1 VTVKKFDA
9 TSHAFLHA
17 LPLLRF
23 SQGDRAGALRA
34 YSHGR
39 AVLADQLQVEPE
51 PETVALA
58 KRIRHT
64 SPVRS
69 TSFGSF
75 FAPHTSPG
83 QPPTN
88 LLNGAFLARTAEFS
102 NLIECYQR
110 VAAGQPE
117 FVLLKGETGIG
128 KTHLARAFAGWAQV
142 QRADVLV
149 GAALPTARPLPYQ
162 SLIEVLRRQLEQ
174 EGAPDDLLNAGWLNS
189 PACCP
194 NCASAIPICP
204 LLRRMSCTGPIAC
217 SKPQLVSS
225 RDGPQDGPWY
235 FCSISLKK

>member
-142 QRADVLV
+142 QRADELH
-149 GAALPTARPLPYQ
+149 GPNRLFEATTRLLQRWAARRPL
-162 SLIEVLRRQLEQ
+162 VL
-174 EGAPDDLLNAGWLNS
+174 LLDFFEEMTT
-189 PACCP
+189 
-194 NCASAIPICP
+194 
-204 LLRRMSCTGPIAC
+204 RMGI
-217 SKPQLVSS
+217 KNVSH
-225 RDGPQDGPWY
+225 
-235 FCSISLKK
+235 IVAMHK

>member
-9 TSHAFLHA
+9 TSHAFLHD

-149 GAALPTARPLPYQ
+149 GAALPLSRVGFVETCCSVRRDEGGREWLEGPLWSPAVPFRPMMWPHLKNLPMKAGEEWCERPL
-162 SLIEVLRRQLEQ
+162 
-174 EGAPDDLLNAGWLNS
+174 D
-189 PACCP
+189 AC
-194 NCASAIPICP
+194 
-204 LLRRMSCTGPIAC
+204 RGRG
-217 SKPQLVSS
+217 
-225 RDGPQDGPWY
+225 G
-235 FCSISLKK
+235 